1 MKPSARQRNN
11 RIFVIVFGLYAVML
25 GIGAVAELCGLRWIL
40 DLPIY
45 RL

>member
-1 MKPSARQRNN
+1 MKSSVRQRKN
-11 RIFVIVFGLYAVML
+11 RIFLIIFGLYAVLL